1 MKCVILAGGKG
12 TRLRKRG
19 DSKPLIPLLGVP
31 LIERVILTAKK
42 SGLNDF
48 YVITGHNGNQVR
60 THLEY
65 FRETREINITVI
77 QNEEW
82 EKENGISVLTAKKSI
97 SENFILLMCDHIF
110 DASILRK
117 LTNEKITEGEVILA
131 VDHNIDNNH
140 RVDLV
145 DVTKVLVTKANKIL
159 DIGKN
164 LEQYNAYDTGIYLC
178 SPSIFKA
185 LEVSIPKGD
194 TSLSGGIQVMS
205 KNGLVK
211 TIDIG
216 DAYWADIDNERMI
229 KKAEKMLLTSL
240 RKQSDGPILRFVNR
254 PISTRITRYLYK
266 SSLTPNQISFI
277 SLLFAIFGA
286 CFFLLGGYINLVF
299 GAFLAQTSS
308 VIDGIDGEIARLK
321 FQETEFGAWFDAVL
335 DRYSD
340 AFLLFSLTIYVYLHL
355 SQINVI
361 YVLLIGF
368 FALIGT
374 FMISYSEVKF
384 EDLDKLR
391 GLDFWINRDVRL
403 FIIFLTCL
411 FNQPFLA
418 LLLIALAT
426 TGENMRRIVVLKKQ
440 TTDSYKSAF
449 LSLRTKETS
458 LKDKRI
464 VITHSSVKEDLYS
477 SE

>member
-1 MKCVILAGGKG
+1 MK
-12 TRLRKRG
+12 G
-19 DSKPLIPLLGVP
+19 DVKPLIPLLGVP

-48 YVITGHNGNQVR
+48 YIVTGYHDAQIR
-60 THLEY
+60 THLEI
-65 FRETREINITVI
+65 FGKKRGINITII
-77 QNEEW
+77 QNDEW
-82 EKENGISVLTAKKSI
+82 EKGNGLSALIAKDYVY
-97 SENFILLMCDHIF
+97 ENFILLMCDHIY
-110 DASILRK
+110 DESILKK
-117 LTNEKITEGEVILA
+117 LKNEKITGKEVILV
-131 VDHNIDNNH
+131 VDYNIDNNNQ
-140 RVDLV
+140 VDSV
-145 DVTKVLVTKANKIL
+145 DATKVLVNNNREIMN
-159 DIGKN
+159 IGKKIPH
-164 LEQYNAYDTGIYLC
+164 YNAFDTGIFLC

-185 LEVSIPKGD
+185 LEESRSKGD

-205 KNGLVK
+205 KKGLVK

-216 DAYWADIDNERMI
+216 DAYWVDIDNERML

-240 RKQSDGPILRFVNR
+240 RKQSDGPIMRFVNR

-266 SSLTPNQISFI
+266 SSLTPNQISLI

-321 FQETEFGAWFDAVL
+321 FQETKFGIWFDAVL

-355 SQINVI
+355 PQINVI
-361 YVLLIGF
+361 FVTLIGF
-368 FALIGT
+368 FAIIGT
-374 FMISYSEVKF
+374 FMNSYTAVKF
-384 EDLDKLR
+384 EDFDKLR
-391 GLDFWINRDVRL
+391 GKDFPIGRDVRL
-403 FIIFLTCL
+403 FLIFLTCL

-418 LLLIALAT
+418 LLFIALAT
-426 TGENMRRIVVLKKQ
+426 NGENMRRIVVLKNQ
-440 TTDSYKSAF
+440 TTSSYKSAF
-449 LSLRTKETS
+449 LSLKTKKTS

-464 VITHSSVKEDLYS
+464 VITHSSLKKDLYS